1 MFTNHSSTVAQ
12 SSSQEKEDNIPK
24 TLKYK
29 SMIQI
34 SDYDETTNFTT
45 IDNLLETEK
54 QNNKLESWNRIN
66 KTVKMQKLHEFA
78 ERYGKEHT
86 IPVKDIK
93 TLKTFFTDCLNKNK
107 LAKGKDVV
115 YDKDRQLITSVPALQ
130 FNTASR
136 AYTLRIID
144 EKRINTLKCLTPKR
158 IIPDSIVA
166 SPATV
171 NNTQGQKQVL

>member
-1 MFTNHSSTVAQ
+1 MFTNHSVAP
-12 SSSQEKEDNIPK
+12 SPVEESIPK

-34 SDYDETTNFTT
+34 SDYDELTNFTT

-78 ERYGKEHT
+78 ERYGKEHN

-93 TLKTFFTDCLNKNK
+93 ILKTFFTDCLNKNK

-115 YDKDRQLITSVPALQ
+115 YDKDRQLITAVPALQ

-136 AYTLRIID
+136 SYTLRIMD

-158 IIPDSIVA
+158 ITPVSMGSI
-166 SPATV
+166 SLD
-171 NNTQGQKQVL
+171 K